1 MDEKLLAAIEES
13 SVDALLPE
21 GAMPKEYIFDRAIS
35 QKEKEAGIGS
45 VFSSAEGTSGVKT
58 YPNGEVLSM
67 PP

>member
-1 MDEKLLAAIEES
+1 M
-13 SVDALLPE
+13 DALLPE